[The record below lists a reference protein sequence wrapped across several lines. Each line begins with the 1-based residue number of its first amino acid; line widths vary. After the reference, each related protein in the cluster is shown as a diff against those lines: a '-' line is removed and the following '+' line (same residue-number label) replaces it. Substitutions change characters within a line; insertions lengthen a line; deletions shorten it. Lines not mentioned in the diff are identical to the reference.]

1 MTGKSSRKKIR
12 KTLLL
17 YDMLTMNL
25 YHAYISKHNLMCEK
39 QAILLMIQDKENW
52 HYIAVKKRSLLREIT
67 YKHNDDF
74 YYINYLYLLRTKNKL

>member
-25 YHAYISKHNLMCEK
+25 YHAYISKYNLMCEK
-39 QAILLMIQDKENW
+39 QAILLMIQDKEN
-52 HYIAVKKRSLLREIT
+52 
-67 YKHNDDF
+67 
-74 YYINYLYLLRTKNKL
+74 